1 MKYYFTFI
9 VFSLFTLFKSVAQDT
24 TTVQPADS
32 SAFVAKQERFKVEA
46 QADPKQEGKREV
58 YKIKKGVDIPLFLIA
73 GGWAGYNFTKI
84 YSKDP
89 STQEEIESLDRN
101 NVSAFNRSAIDH
113 YNLNSKH
120 VGDLFFYGSMP
131 LPLLLLAD
139 NKIRHDAGK
148 VGFLFFETMSVTG
161 VLYTNAVYWHDKYR
175 PYAYNPNVPM
185 DERMRGGAKNSFYAG
200 HVALVASSTFFM
212 AKVYSD
218 YHPHSGFNWV
228 LFTIAS
234 GATATVA
241 YCRYDAG
248 QHFPTDV
255 IIGAV
260 QGTLAGILVPHFHK
274 NKTGKEKGLTV
285 LPLMMDRTYGINAV
299 YRF

>member
-120 VGDLFFYGSMP
+120 VGDLFFYGSSP
-131 LPLLLLAD
+131 RL
-139 NKIRHDAGK
+139 
-148 VGFLFFETMSVTG
+148 
-161 VLYTNAVYWHDKYR
+161 
-175 PYAYNPNVPM
+175 
-185 DERMRGGAKNSFYAG
+185 
-200 HVALVASSTFFM
+200 
-212 AKVYSD
+212 
-218 YHPHSGFNWV
+218 
-228 LFTIAS
+228 
-234 GATATVA
+234 
-241 YCRYDAG
+241 
-248 QHFPTDV
+248 
-255 IIGAV
+255 
-260 QGTLAGILVPHFHK
+260 
-274 NKTGKEKGLTV
+274 
-285 LPLMMDRTYGINAV
+285 
-299 YRF
+299 

>member
-1 MKYYFTFI
+1 MKYCFTLI
-9 VFSLFTLFKSVAQDT
+9 ALFTLFQTIAQDT

-32 SAFVAKQERFKVEA
+32 SAVVAKQESINAEA
-46 QADPKQEGKREV
+46 QGDIKNEGKKEV
-58 YKIKKGVDIPLFLIA
+58 YKIKKGIDIPLLLIA
-73 GGWAGYNFTKI
+73 GGWSGYNFTKI
-84 YSKDP
+84 YNKDQ
-89 STQEEIESLDRN
+89 STPEQVENLDRN
-101 NVSAFNRSAIDH
+101 DVIPFNRSAIDR

-131 LPLLLLAD
+131 LPLLLLID

-148 VGFLFFETMSVTG
+148 VGFLFLETMSVTG

-185 DERMRGGAKNSFYAG
+185 DERLRGGAKNSFYAG

-212 AKVYSD
+212 AKIYSD

-228 LFTIAS
+228 LFTIAG
-234 GATATVA
+234 GATATVS
-241 YCRYDAG
+241 YCRYDSG
-248 QHFPTDV
+248 QHFPTD
-255 IIGAV
+255 IILGAV
-260 QGTLAGILVPHFHK
+260 QGTLAGILVPHVHK
-274 NKTGKEKGLTV
+274 NKPVKEKGLTI
-285 LPLMMDRTYGINAV
+285 LPLMMDRTYGVNAV